1 MEKFGIFELLDTL
14 SAIMESG
21 SDAPAAE
28 ENRPPF
34 AKDNAPP
41 ASPAAT
47 DSAFLP
53 PDYALGESMRTFSDF
68 LSRHDE
74 TVKRIEKKK

>member
-28 ENRPPF
+28 NT
-34 AKDNAPP
+34 PP
-41 ASPAAT
+41 AAEENGPPAPPAAT
-47 DSAFLP
+47 DTAFLP
-53 PDYALGESMRTFSDF
+53 PDYALGDERNRAFSDF